1 MKLILYVKL
10 KKIKQKYKPGTVVHT
25 IHSPSTQKADI
36 SGSLLIQPGSYRK
49 IEDSQGSIVRFS
61 KITTLTTI
69 IIYSL
74 KTSLYKFLGIMIIHQ
89 GGHL

>member
-1 MKLILYVKL
+1 M
-10 KKIKQKYKPGTVVHT
+10 VVHT
-25 IHSPSTQKADI
+25 IHSPSTQKADT

-49 IEDSQGSIVRFS
+49 IQASQGSIVQFS
-61 KITTLTTI
+61 QITTLATI